1 MTTNKITIYYL
12 AIIIKIVLTT
22 ANSSFL
28 QSYISKAV
36 KTVVFQLTR
45 IILLEWFK
53 TRYYLQQHVCY
64 FLGLGCAIQ
73 IIGNSV
79 IRHIANIVLL
89 AKGKQSIFFIEIG

>member
-1 MTTNKITIYYL
+1 MYYL

-45 IILLEWFK
+45 LRLLEWFK
-53 TRYYLQQHVCY
+53 TRYYLQQHVCN

-73 IIGNSV
+73 IIGNSA
-79 IRHIANIVLL
+79 IRHIAMALL
-89 AKGKQSIFFIEIG
+89 